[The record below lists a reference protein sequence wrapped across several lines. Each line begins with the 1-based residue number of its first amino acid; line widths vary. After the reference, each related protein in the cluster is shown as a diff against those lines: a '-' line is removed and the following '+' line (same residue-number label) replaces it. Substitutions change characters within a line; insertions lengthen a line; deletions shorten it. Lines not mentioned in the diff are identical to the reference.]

1 LYGNNRLKVQN
12 KQMQRLSVIFF
23 ILFICGFSLK
33 AQKPGSDTSK
43 NVNILAPVTIGGD
56 TLPQQEIEG
65 VEIIASP
72 KFKSRRQARKYSRL
86 VRNVKKVYPYALY
99 IKIKIDVINEHLK
112 TIQSEKEKKKYI
124 KEVQKEMMTQFEDDV
139 RHMTFSQGRI
149 LIKLIDRE
157 TGASSY
163 EWLKEYKGDFFAG
176 FWQTVAR
183 IFSSNLKAEFGQ
195 TSEDMYIEQ
204 IIRMID
210 AGVI

>member
-1 LYGNNRLKVQN
+1 
-12 KQMQRLSVIFF
+12 MQRFSIIFF
-23 ILFICGFSLK
+23 ILAICGFNLK
-33 AQKPGSDTSK
+33 AQISGSDTAK
-43 NVNILAPVTIGGD
+43 NINILAPVTIEGD
-56 TLPQQEIEG
+56 TLPQQEIKE
-65 VEIIASP
+65 VEVFASP
-72 KFKSRRQARKYSRL
+72 KFKNRRQARRYSRL

-99 IKIKIDVINEHLK
+99 IKVKIEDINEHLQ

-124 KEVQKEMMTQFEDDV
+124 KKVQKEMMTQFEDDV

-163 EWLKEYKGDFFAG
+163 DWLKEYKGDFFAG

-210 AGVI
+210 AGLI

>member
-1 LYGNNRLKVQN
+1 
-12 KQMQRLSVIFF
+12 MQRLRA
-23 ILFICGFSLK
+23 ILFFLFIFGFSLK
-33 AQKPGSDTSK
+33 AQISGSDTGKSM
-43 NVNILAPVTIGGD
+43 NILTPITIEGD
-56 TLPQQEIEG
+56 TLPQQEIEE
-65 VEIIASP
+65 VEIIAPP
-72 KFKSRRQARKYSRL
+72 KFKSRRQARRYSRL

-99 IKIKIDVINEHLK
+99 IKLKIDEINAHLQD
-112 TIQSEKEKKKYI
+112 IPSEKEKKKYI

-195 TSEDMYIEQ
+195 TQEDMYIEK

-210 AGVI
+210 AGII